1 MQIISAIPNLKEL
14 LNFAKQGIYKNE
26 ANYMK
31 IYKSLM
37 NSNGIHFANNILRE
51 FKYEDLRVYTYIRL
65 IGMLDEI
72 LVETYYKN
80 QDYLRSKK
88 QQIENAD
95 KAEMLELIAKMN

>member
-1 MQIISAIPNLKEL
+1 
-14 LNFAKQGIYKNE
+14 
-26 ANYMK
+26 
-31 IYKSLM
+31 M

-72 LVETYYKN
+72 LVGTYYKN